1 MNVYGVDLV
10 EDGDRVVRNFKK
22 DGAFEPDS
30 VMFWNLSVRRG
41 QVAIDVGSYSGLYAL
56 LAADQGAIAVAYEPN
71 PLMVE
76 RLRCNA
82 ALNRLPVEI
91 HPHAVSDKIERRP
104 LWMRHGMT
112 SAGRFKERAGAHSVD
127 VDCVVLREPRR
138 VCAIK
143 IDVEGAELA
152 VLRGAVDLIKRDYP
166 AVIAE
171 ALSERAAQQLE
182 DFMAALGYGCRRA
195 DKHNLLFLR
204 A

>member
-1 MNVYGVDLV
+1 MNVYGIDLI
-10 EDGDRVVRNFKK
+10 EEGDRVVVNYKK

-30 VMFWNLSVRRG
+30 VMFWNLAMRRG

-71 PLMVE
+71 PLMVA

-82 ALNRLPVEI
+82 LLNRLPVEVY
-91 HPHAVSDKIERRP
+91 PYAVSDKAERRP

-152 VLRGAVDLIKRDYP
+152 VLRGAVDLIKRDHP

-171 ALSERAAQQLE
+171 ALSERVAGQLQE
-182 DFMAALGYGCRRA
+182 FMAALGYNCRAA

-204 A
+204 S